1 MILLFHY
8 SKVLE
13 DASRKSNIW
22 TEKLTVTP
30 RNLANS
36 LKQPF
41 CLLGTLSLKLSP
53 NPELDFLTV
62 ALLGGLPI
70 LFECHITLVSRY
82 CGLQYPLVPRITV
95 MNSGRIR
102 SGLVRSFMLIS
113 MHFRDV
119 TCKHIQI
126 LSFPIRLII
135 CRDSVFRSVV
145 FFPYLVN

>member
-8 SKVLE
+8 SKFLE

-22 TEKLTVTP
+22 REKLTVTP

-41 CLLGTLSLKLSP
+41 CLLSFQLEVKLSP

-70 LFECHITLVSRY
+70 LFVCHITPVSRY
-82 CGLQYPLVPRITV
+82 CGLQYPLVPRFTV

-135 CRDSVFRSVV
+135 CRDSVFRSVD
-145 FFPYLVN
+145 F